1 MSFQIRK
8 AERTRVCP
16 KIAISGPSGSGKT
29 LSALMI
35 AFGITKDWS
44 KILVIDTENNSSEL
58 YSNAEIKNLSKQIG
72 QFDVIEFKP
81 PFSPQRYC
89 EAVLCAEQSKYQ
101 VVIIDSLSHSWNAS
115 GGALDMVNNS
125 SEINSYAKWKHVT
138 PAFNKMI
145 NSILQ
150 SSCTII
156 CTLRAKQAYVMETN
170 ERGKQVPKKVGL
182 EPIIRDG
189 IEFEFTTVFEM
200 SLDHYGMT
208 SKDRSGMFSGQLV
221 MDEGI
226 GHAFEQW
233 RLSGAPIRPIEQSQV
248 QYAQNTFQP
257 QPVNYQQP
265 VNQAPVQQQYQQQM
279 PPQVTQPQAP
289 PQAPPVI
296 DPALIAERSA
306 AISEY
311 SSLVEA
317 LNLKEN
323 IEQQKTFIRQ
333 ATGLV
338 GDISF
343 KSLTSEQ
350 IKASS
355 GLLKNILNQP
365 AQQPEQSANPVLF

>member
-1 MSFQIRK
+1 MNFQIRK
-8 AERTRVCP
+8 AERTQVCP

-35 AFGITKDWS
+35 AYGITKDWS
-44 KILVIDTENNSSEL
+44 KILVIDTENSSSEL
-58 YSNAEIKNLSKQIG
+58 YSNADIKGLSKKIG
-72 QFDVIEFKP
+72 QFDVIPFGP
-81 PFSPQRYC
+81 PYAPERYVQ
-89 EAVLCAEQSKYQ
+89 AIQCAEQAKYQ
-101 VVIIDSLSHSWNAS
+101 VVIIDSLSHSWNGT
-115 GGALDMVNNS
+115 GGALDKVNNS
-125 SEINSYAKWKHVT
+125 NSTNSYTAWKQVT
-138 PAFNKMI
+138 PIFQRMI
-145 NSILQ
+145 DAILQ
-150 SSCTII
+150 SQCTII
-156 CTLRAKQAYVMETN
+156 CTMRSKQEYVMETN
-170 ERGKQVPKKVGL
+170 EKGKQVPRKVGMA
-182 EPIIRDG
+182 PIIRDG
-189 IEFEFTTVFEM
+189 IEYEFTTVFEIN
-200 SLDHYGMT
+200 LDHYGFT
-208 SKDRSGMFSGQLV
+208 SKDRTGMFNGQLI

-233 RLSGAPIRPIEQSQV
+233 RTSGAPVRPIEHPPV

-279 PPQVTQPQAP
+279 SPQVSQPQA
-289 PQAPPVI
+289 QAQAAPVI

-365 AQQPEQSANPVLF
+365 AQQPEQSASPVLF